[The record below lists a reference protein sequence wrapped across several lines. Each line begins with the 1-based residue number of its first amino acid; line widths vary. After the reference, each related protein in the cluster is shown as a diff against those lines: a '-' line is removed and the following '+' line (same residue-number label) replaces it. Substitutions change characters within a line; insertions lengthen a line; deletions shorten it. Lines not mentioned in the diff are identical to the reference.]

1 MYDQLRPDLHPPPA
15 GALTPRLAPFVER
28 RHERPARADSG
39 RDALGPALFSTALI
53 TVGRWRCPAGHPV
66 FADSGPA
73 RAHLFVFPR
82 TSVWIQHDGGRRFV
96 ADPAT
101 VTFYNRGQRY
111 RRFALSP
118 AGDRGEWFA
127 VAPALLAEVLARRDP
142 AVHDRGPRLFAVTHG
157 PSDRRSYLAQRAVY
171 EHVCR
176 EEHPD
181 ALFVEETMVA
191 VLDRVTGLAGGPQP
205 RRGARRPAPRDL
217 VERAR
222 EILARQFAER
232 LSLQALAQA
241 ADCSPFHLARLF
253 RQATGTTLHAHRTDL
268 RLRAALE
275 RLTDPRSDLLELALS
290 LGYSSHSH
298 FTEVFRAAFGTTPSD
313 LRTRLTR
320 SRVRD
325 LTRMLP
331 GVGDTAVL

>member
-1 MYDQLRPDLHPPPA
+1 MDDQLRPDLHPPPA
-15 GALTPRLAPFVER
+15 GALTPRLAPLAER
-28 RHERPARADSG
+28 RHERPPRPDSG
-39 RDALGPALFSTALI
+39 RDALGPALFSTALV

-118 AGDRGEWFA
+118 SGDRGEWFA
-127 VAPALLAEVLARRDP
+127 VAPAVLADVLARRDP
-142 AVHDRGPRLFAVTHG
+142 AARDRGTRLFAVTHG
-157 PSDRRSYLAQRAVY
+157 PSDRRSYLVQRAVY

-181 ALFVEETMVA
+181 PLFVEETMLS
-191 VLDRVTGLAGGPQP
+191 VLDRVTGLAAGRQA
-205 RRGARRPAPRDL
+205 RRGAPRPAPRDL

-222 EILARQFAER
+222 GVLAQRFAER
-232 LSLQALAQA
+232 LSLHALAQTV
-241 ADCSPFHLARLF
+241 DCSPFHLARTF
-253 RQATGTTLHAHRTDL
+253 RKATGTSLHAHRTDL
-268 RLRAALE
+268 RLRSALE
-275 RLTDPRSDLLELALS
+275 QLGDPHSDLLELALS

-313 LRTRLTR
+313 LRTRL
-320 SRVRD
+320 SRAQVRD
-325 LTRMLP
+325 LTRVLP
-331 GVGDTAVL
+331 SVRRPAVL

>member
-1 MYDQLRPDLHPPPA
+1 MDDQLRPDLHPPPA
-15 GALTPRLAPFVER
+15 GALTPHLAPFAER
-28 RHERPARADSG
+28 RYERAPRPDG
-39 RDALGPALFSTALI
+39 CRDALGPALLSTAI
-53 TVGRWRCPAGHPV
+53 VTVGRWRCPADHPV

-101 VTFYNRGQRY
+101 VTFYNRGQGY

-127 VAPALLAEVLARRDP
+127 VAPAVLADVLARRDP
-142 AVHDRGPRLFAVTHG
+142 AARDRGPRLFAASHG

-181 ALFVEETMVA
+181 ALFVEETMLA
-191 VLDRVTGLAGGPQP
+191 VLDRVTGLAVGWQ
-205 RRGARRPAPRDL
+205 RWRGARRPGPRDF

-222 EILARQFAER
+222 EVLAQQFAER
-232 LSLQALAQA
+232 LSLHALAQA
-241 ADCSPFHLARLF
+241 VDCSPFHLARLF
-253 RQATGTTLHAHRTDL
+253 HQATGTTLHAHRTDL

-275 RLTDPRSDLLELALS
+275 HLADPRSDLLDLALS

-298 FTEVFRAAFGTTPSD
+298 FSEVFRAAFGTTPSD

-320 SRVRD
+320 ARVRD

-331 GVGDTAVL
+331 AVGHTGGP

>member
-1 MYDQLRPDLHPPPA
+1 MDDQLRPDLHPSPA
-15 GALTPRLAPFVER
+15 GALTPRLAPLAER
-28 RHERPARADSG
+28 SHERPPRPDSG
-39 RDALGPALFSTALI
+39 RDTLGPALFSTALV
-53 TVGRWRCPAGHPV
+53 TVGRWRCPPGHPV

-82 TSVWIQHDGGRRFV
+82 TSVWIQHDGGRPFV

-101 VTFYNRGQRY
+101 VTFYNCGQRY

-127 VAPALLAEVLARRDP
+127 VAPAVLADVLARRDP
-142 AVHDRGPRLFAVTHG
+142 AARDRGARLFAATHG

-176 EEHPD
+176 EEQPD
-181 ALFVEETMVA
+181 ALFVEETMLA
-191 VLDRVTGLAGGPQP
+191 VLDRVTGLAGGWPR
-205 RRGARRPAPRDL
+205 RRGARRPAARDL

-222 EILARQFAER
+222 EVLARQFAER
-232 LSLQALAQA
+232 LSLHALARA
-241 ADCSPFHLARLF
+241 VDCSPFHLARAF
-253 RQATGTTLHAHRTDL
+253 RQATGTSLHAHRTDL

-275 RLTDPRSDLLELALS
+275 PLANPRSDLLELALS

-298 FTEVFRAAFGTTPSD
+298 FTDVFRAAFGTTPSE

-320 SRVRD
+320 ARVRD

-331 GVGDTAVL
+331 